1 MPVHLQR
8 GVLTLS
14 GSPLTLDARR
24 SMPVGYIS
32 HAHSDHL
39 ARHEHLIATPA
50 TVALAQARVGAAKVT
65 TSLEFGT
72 PYSLGNFGLQL
83 FPAGHVL
90 GAAQL
95 RVQRDDGHVIVYTGD
110 FSVRPSL
117 TASQATYLPADT
129 LLMEATFGDPRYRF
143 PPKPKTFAA
152 VADWARDCFRRGRQ
166 PVVLTYS
173 LGKSQETIAQL
184 ARQGF
189 GACVDSEIERLS
201 AVYRQFGVDVSPRI
215 FDGTFLPNEVGVFPP
230 HRAPTVSGIRLETA
244 ALTGW
249 ALEPWGARRA
259 GADVAFPISD
269 HADFDELMAYGCQ
282 SGAREILTVYGHA
295 ATLAKHLRQAGLFAR
310 SINERVQMHLPL
322 G

>member
-1 MPVHLQR
+1 
-8 GVLTLS
+8 
-14 GSPLTLDARR
+14 
-24 SMPVGYIS
+24 MPVGYIS

-39 ARHEHLIATPA
+39 ARHEHLIATPQ
-50 TVALAQARVGAAKVT
+50 TIALAEARIGAAKET
-65 TSLEFGT
+65 TALEFGT
-72 PYSLGNFGLQL
+72 PYSLGRFRLQL
-83 FPAGHVL
+83 YPAGHVL

-95 RVQRDDGHVIVYTGD
+95 RAERDDGHVIVYTGD

-117 TASQATYLPADT
+117 TASQATCLPANT
-129 LLMEATFGDPRYRF
+129 LLMEATFGDPKYRF
-143 PPKPKTFAA
+143 PPKPETFAR
-152 VADWARDCFRRGRQ
+152 VAAWASDCFKRGRQ

-184 ARQGF
+184 ASQGF
-189 GACVDSEIERLS
+189 GTCVDFEIERLS
-201 AVYRQFGVDVSPRI
+201 AVYRQFGVAVSPRI
-215 FDGTFLPNEVGVFPP
+215 FDGTFLPNEVGIFPP
-230 HRAPTVSGIRLETA
+230 HRPPVVRSVRLETA

-269 HADFDELMAYGCQ
+269 HADFDELMAYAAQ

-295 ATLAKHLRQAGLFAR
+295 ATLAKHLKRAGLFAR